1 MKKWL
6 KCVCV
11 VMTLLFLGAS
21 FASGAA
27 KKKPADEP
35 GIRKWWERP
44 KIVQKLD
51 LTDRQLSVIRDVYN
65 EHYDQIVEARW
76 NYRQQ
81 KGQLED
87 LLRRSDLDDE
97 RIGRQTDQVQAARAV
112 LEKTV
117 TDIQTAMMRELSP
130 EQRRKLLTILK
141 NWPERTARKS
151 RKHKKGQPKK
161 I

>member
-6 KCVCV
+6 KSVCV
-11 VMTLLFLGAS
+11 VMTVLFLAAPL
-21 FASGAA
+21 ASGAV
-27 KKKPADEP
+27 KKKQADEP
-35 GIRKWWERP
+35 EIRKWWERP
-44 KIVQKLD
+44 KIVQKLE
-51 LTDRQLSVIRDVYN
+51 LTDRQLSSIKDVYN
-65 EHYDQIVEARW
+65 EQYDQIVEARW

-81 KGQLED
+81 KGYLED

-97 RIGRQTDQVQAARAV
+97 RISRQTDQVQAARAV

-141 NWPERTARKS
+141 NWPEKAARKV
-151 RKHKKGQPKK
+151 RKHKKDRKRK